1 VFSSI
6 CGDRFTPNCCR
17 IEEAFVLFASALS
30 TAFTELLDIEYPVVS
45 APMADVAGGRLAAA
59 VSRAGGLG
67 LIGGGYGDE
76 NWLRREFD
84 RAGDARVGCGFI
96 TWALAEQPALL
107 DLALSYRPAAVMLS
121 FGDPAPFAA
130 AVRAA
135 GARLICQVQDLD
147 QADRAVAC
155 GADVL
160 VAQGVEAGGH
170 GCGRRTTMT
179 LVPEIADLLAARDST
194 IPVLAAGGIADG
206 RGLAAA
212 LMLGASGVLCGS
224 VFYTAD
230 EALTTPAARA
240 VVTAASGDSTCRT
253 GVYDV
258 VRGYRWPAGHT
269 MSVLRNAFT
278 DRWHGAEAE
287 LAAAGDPVGAQYR
300 QAVADADYR
309 TANVTVGQAAGLIR
323 AAASAGDIMAGL
335 TAGAARLLGSR
346 SGG

>member
-1 VFSSI
+1 
-6 CGDRFTPNCCR
+6 
-17 IEEAFVLFASALS
+17 VLFANALS
-30 TAFTELLDIEYPVVS
+30 TAFTELLDVEYPVVC
-45 APMADVAGGRLAAA
+45 APMAVAAGGRLAAA

-76 NWLRREFD
+76 PWLRREFD

-96 TWALAEQPALL
+96 TWALAEQPGLL
-107 DLALSYRPAAVMLS
+107 EVALSYRPAAVMLS

-130 AVRAA
+130 AIKGS

-147 QADRAVAC
+147 QAARALAC

-160 VAQGVEAGGH
+160 VAQGIEAGGH

-179 LVPEIADLLAARDST
+179 LVPEIADLVAARDCDV
-194 IPVLAAGGIADG
+194 PVLAAGGIADG

-224 VFYTAD
+224 LFYSAD
-230 EALTTPAARA
+230 EALTTPAARQT
-240 VVTAASGDSTCRT
+240 VAAATGDSTCRT
-253 GVYDV
+253 SVYDV
-258 VRGYRWPAGHT
+258 VRGHRWPAGHT

-287 LAAAGDPVGAQYR
+287 LAAAGEQVAAQYR

-309 TANVTVGQAAGLIR
+309 TANVTVGQAAGLIG
-323 AAASAGDIMAGL
+323 APAPAGDIMAGL

-346 SGG
+346 SVG